1 MQRAPFL
8 IEGEERFGLRF
19 EFREARLQ
27 DRGIVII
34 SPDERAVAV
43 GANRPVGKTRA
54 HQAGSESA
62 PTALQ
67 ATGNSITHGLLGNL
81 KPDRQ
86 VERLGTFLQ
95 DLVKSFCLP
104 NGAREAIENESIRAV
119 QVQPIGD
126 ELNDNV
132 VRHEPALFRNFIRLQ
147 PERRSKLTLTTQDRS
162 RRSDRNRK
170 MPRNHLR
177 LRPLSGTG
185 RAEEHDAIFH
195 LATVEKN
202 RHPADHQ
209 DRDTDIKPHQRPLLG
224 GLTTIV

>member
-8 IEGEERFGLRF
+8 IEGEERFGLGL

-27 DRGIVII
+27 DRGIVIVA
-34 SPDERAVAV
+34 PDKRAVAV

-54 HQAGSESA
+54 RQAGGEA
-62 PTALQ
+62 ATAALQ
-67 ATGNSITHGLLGNL
+67 ATGNSIAHGLLGNL
-81 KPDRQ
+81 EPDRQ
-86 VERLGTFLQ
+86 VERIAAFLQ
-95 DLVKSFCLP
+95 DLVKSLRLP
-104 NGAREAIENESIRAV
+104 NGARKAIENEAIPAM

-126 ELNDNV
+126 KLNDNV
-132 VRHEPALFRNFIRLQ
+132 IRNEAAVFRNFIRFQ
-147 PERRSKLTLTTQDRS
+147 PERRSQIALATQDRS
-162 RRSDRNRK
+162 RRGDRNRK

-195 LATVEKN
+195 LAPVEKN

-224 GLTTIV
+224 SLAAIV